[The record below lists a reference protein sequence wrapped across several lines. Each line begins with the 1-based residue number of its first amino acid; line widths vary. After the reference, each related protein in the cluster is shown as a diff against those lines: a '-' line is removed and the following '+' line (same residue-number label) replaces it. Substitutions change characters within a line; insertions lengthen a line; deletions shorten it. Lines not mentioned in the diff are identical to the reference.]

1 MCPWCLNWA
10 LNEIKFGYSYKI
22 TIVSCSEKSQFSSN
36 LTLNLDIRG
45 YTNTILSNWDV
56 SQAKLVVLGD
66 IMYEL
71 KIYGGKV

>member
-1 MCPWCLNWA
+1 MCPWCINWA

-22 TIVSCSEKSQFSSN
+22 TIVSCSEKSKFSSN

-56 SQAKLVVLGD
+56 SQAKLVLLGD